1 MITLA
6 LPILN
11 MITTP
16 LPDAMEK
23 MDSCSST
30 TDGRSGYLRRRDHMK
45 HGVIQRAA
53 TNELADLVND
63 RRDHATGS
71 AGASPRRHG
80 RTVSEGIVSR
90 IVTAFDGIA
99 IFGTGIL
106 TMQWHSSTVDWRL
119 EGLVVLLS
127 SLLGLNFL
135 HLAGAD
141 RFNKFADLGTSIGR
155 ALLGWLLTLGA
166 LFLATTLVEPLS
178 AVNGPWIALWL
189 PASVAL
195 LVTSRVVL
203 HHQMRMWNRAGRL
216 GEVVAIVGAGPTAQ
230 RLLRSMN
237 ATQGGPRIFGV
248 YDDQAPSLPRRC
260 MGHAILGSVD
270 QLVGDTRV
278 HGIDTVIVALPS
290 TSDHLLVETLNKLS
304 LVPIDVKLC
313 PSEFAVRLGTL
324 QACHIGGHT
333 FLNVIDRPL
342 RDWRWVAKAVEDRFL
357 GALILML
364 IAPIMLVIALLIR
377 LDSPGPALFRQKR
390 YGFNNQLIE
399 VLKFRTMYQEMS
411 DSNAERLTQRNDPRI
426 TRVGAFLRRT
436 SLDELPQ
443 FLNVLRGDM
452 SIVGPRPHA
461 LSAKAG
467 TLLYQEAVKYY
478 DARHRMKP
486 GITGWAQVNGWRG
499 ETNTLEQIR
508 KRVEH
513 DLFYIEH
520 WSIALDLQIIARTVF
535 GGFTGGNAF

>member
-1 MITLA
+1 
-6 LPILN
+6 
-11 MITTP
+11 
-16 LPDAMEK
+16 
-23 MDSCSST
+23 
-30 TDGRSGYLRRRDHMK
+30 MK

-53 TNELADLVND
+53 TTEVAHLVDD
-63 RRDHATGS
+63 RPDRATDS
-71 AGASPRRHG
+71 AGPIPPRR
-80 RTVSEGIVSR
+80 RRAVSEAIVSR
-90 IVTAFDGIA
+90 FVTAFDGIA
-99 IFGTGIL
+99 ILGTGIV

-119 EGLVVLLS
+119 EGLVVLLG

-135 HLAGAD
+135 RLAGAD
-141 RFNKFADLGTSIGR
+141 RFNQFADLGTSIGR

-166 LFLATTLVEPLS
+166 LFLAALLVEPLT
-178 AVNGPWIALWL
+178 AVNGPWIALWFSG
-189 PASVAL
+189 SVVL

-203 HHQMRMWNRAGRL
+203 HNQMRIWNRAGRL
-216 GEVVAIVGAGPTAQ
+216 GEVVAIVGAGPIAQ
-230 RLLRSMN
+230 RLLRSLN
-237 ATQGGPRIFGV
+237 TAQGAPRIFGV
-248 YDDQAPSLPRRC
+248 YDDQAATLPQRC

-270 QLVGDTRV
+270 QLVQDARV
-278 HGIDTVIVALPS
+278 HGIDSIIVALPS

-304 LVPIDVKLC
+304 LVPVDVKLC
-313 PSEFAVRLGTL
+313 PGEFAVRLGTL
-324 QACHIGGHT
+324 QASHIGGHT

-342 RDWRWVAKAVEDRFL
+342 RDWRWIAKSVEDRLL

-364 IAPIMLVIALLIR
+364 IAPIMLAIALLIK
-377 LDSPGPALFRQKR
+377 LDSPGPVLFRQRR

-411 DSNAERLTQRNDPRI
+411 DNNAERLTQRNDPRI

-467 TLLYQEAVKYY
+467 ALLYQEAVKYY

-499 ETNTLEQIR
+499 ETDTLEQIR

-520 WSIALDLQIIARTVF
+520 WSVTLDLQIIARTIF
-535 GGFTGGNAF
+535 GGFTGRNAF

>member
-1 MITLA
+1 
-6 LPILN
+6 
-11 MITTP
+11 
-16 LPDAMEK
+16 
-23 MDSCSST
+23 
-30 TDGRSGYLRRRDHMK
+30 MK

-53 TNELADLVND
+53 TTEVAHLVDD
-63 RRDHATGS
+63 RPDRATDS
-71 AGASPRRHG
+71 AGPIPPRRG
-80 RTVSEGIVSR
+80 RAVSEAIVSR
-90 IVTAFDGIA
+90 FVTAFDGIA
-99 IFGTGIL
+99 ILGTGIV

-119 EGLVVLLS
+119 EGLVVLLG

-135 HLAGAD
+135 RLAGAD
-141 RFNKFADLGTSIGR
+141 RFNQFADLGTSIGR

-166 LFLATTLVEPLS
+166 LFLAALLVEPLT
-178 AVNGPWIALWL
+178 AVNGPWIALWFSG
-189 PASVAL
+189 SVVL

-203 HHQMRMWNRAGRL
+203 HNQMRIWNRAGRL
-216 GEVVAIVGAGPTAQ
+216 GEVVAIVGAGPIAQ
-230 RLLRSMN
+230 RLLRSLN
-237 ATQGGPRIFGV
+237 TAQGAPRIFGV
-248 YDDQAPSLPRRC
+248 YDDQAATLPRRC

-270 QLVGDTRV
+270 QLVQDARV
-278 HGIDTVIVALPS
+278 HGIDSIIVALPS

-304 LVPIDVKLC
+304 LVPVDVKLC
-313 PSEFAVRLGTL
+313 PGEFAVRLGTL
-324 QACHIGGHT
+324 QASHIGGHT

-342 RDWRWVAKAVEDRFL
+342 RDWRWIAKSVEDRLL

-364 IAPIMLVIALLIR
+364 IAPIMLAIALLIK
-377 LDSPGPALFRQKR
+377 LDSPGPVLFRQKR
-390 YGFNNQLIE
+390 YGFNNRLIE

-411 DSNAERLTQRNDPRI
+411 DNNAERLTQRNDPRI

-467 TLLYQEAVKYY
+467 ALLYQEAVKYY

-499 ETNTLEQIR
+499 ETDTLEQIR

-520 WSIALDLQIIARTVF
+520 WSVTLDLQIIARTIF
-535 GGFTGGNAF
+535 GGFTGRNAF